1 MRMMYSLKTWKLT
14 FLFLL
19 FTVALQAQISN
30 TRVPIYYQTVDL
42 SQMPWPEYYKRMD
55 TKLIAEDMAQLLQQA
70 CRGFQFDVQAWSG
83 QSGNGIFLL
92 LDRKP
97 ATNEE
102 ERCLVTGNGSSQ
114 LRFSAAYLTGLSYG
128 VYSYLDRLGFRFYL
142 PGNNWTHIP
151 TLSSPFSASLRNIG
165 FQPSF
170 KHRMFT
176 PSGAM
181 PRVKGLDEAGL
192 LEKQWHDWYRRNR
205 MGSAHLILGGHVGE
219 SFNLENRAALEAD
232 LTILAPFQGKR
243 QFHIGAK
250 LDPTNPR
257 GIALFEDWILKKKEQ
272 HDRSVAPVFP
282 RHRYES
288 VDPAD
293 GYDYCQTPECLK
305 QFPTI
310 SDQVFHIANR
320 CADRVKAVD
329 PMRGVSLY
337 AYADKAD
344 TPHLKLRQN
353 VHVSLVATGFQSIDI
368 PAGIIQRWKRKTSLL
383 SVYDYLNIGVWSY
396 DQPFYNIY
404 SYMPFLDYLRRER
417 IEGLSYE
424 TSSSA
429 MGSGVLQYFILR
441 YLNQPYTN
449 VNREIDQF
457 CQNNFGP
464 AAAPVRRLFDLWY
477 GNDKY
482 IQTLFDRPVSTADD
496 LGRMFRWL
504 DEALATPGITTAHR
518 TRMEEL
524 QIFTG
529 YLALQ
534 HEFWGNMRI
543 RGRIVK
549 DDTFKQ
555 ERLEQMLNY
564 VWENYST
571 GIFHSTELT
580 NHLRNL
586 MPEATAYRARWD
598 YYQSPQH
605 YARFQ
610 QRGSSWRTIYHQLRA
625 QYLPLG
631 VTTPSV
637 SDTQLRQLAR
647 QAADSVVFE
656 TVDEKAFGSM
666 RYSMP
671 VFCADPTQVI
681 EIRYTAQASER
692 VDPTSSQI
700 GFLAMNSADFRYMN
714 RRFIRASQRQGMIRF
729 KLPRAGHYTLTL
741 SHQQGTPTRWV
752 IRSPKN
758 LLYVNKAI
766 LPVQGIVL
774 SGRESQ
780 KNTTNEWVA
789 VLAPTSSDSLRYQL
803 LYPDAFNT
811 TEVRNGRGDKLPVIV
826 DANSGMVTI
835 APSPGGTTP
844 LLFLRNSL
852 HRWGTTLVNTAPYYF
867 FLKPPPAKR

>member
-1 MRMMYSLKTWKLT
+1 MRIR
-14 FLFLL
+14 FLL
-19 FTVALQAQISN
+19 PMVLLVLSMLSQVNSEAQATNQ
-30 TRVPIYYQTVDL
+30 RVTIYYQSVDL
-42 SQMPWPEYYKRMD
+42 TQMPWPEYYKRMD
-55 TKLIAEDMAQLLQQA
+55 SKLIAEDLALLLQQA
-70 CRGFQFDVQAWSG
+70 CSGWSFDPQVWNG
-83 QSGNGIFLL
+83 QSGNGIYLL

-97 ATNEE
+97 GLDEE
-102 ERCLVTGNGSSQ
+102 ERCVVTGNGTSQ

-142 PGNNWTHIP
+142 PGNDWNRIP
-151 TLSSPFSASLRNIG
+151 HLRSPFSATMRQVR
-165 FQPSF
+165 FQPTF

-181 PRVKGLDEAGL
+181 PRVKGLDESGV

-232 LTILAPFQGKR
+232 LTMLAPFQGKR

-257 GIALFEDWILKKKEQ
+257 GIALFEEWILKKKEQ
-272 HDRSVAPVFP
+272 HDRIVAPVFP

-293 GYDYCQTPECLK
+293 GYDYCQTPACLK

-310 SDQVFHIANR
+310 SDQVFYVANR
-320 CADRVKAVD
+320 CADRVRAID
-329 PMRGVSLY
+329 PTRGVSLY

-344 TPHLKLRQN
+344 TPHLRLRQN

-417 IEGLSYE
+417 MEGLSYE

-429 MGSGVLQYFILR
+429 LGSGVLQYFILR
-441 YLNQPYTN
+441 YLNQPYTQ
-449 VNREIDQF
+449 VRSEIDQF
-457 CQNNFGP
+457 CRDNFG
-464 AAAPVRRLFDLWY
+464 AASAPIRRLFDLWY

-504 DEALATPGITTAHR
+504 DEALATPGITTAQR
-518 TRMEEL
+518 TRIESL

-534 HEFWGNMRI
+534 HEFWGNMRV

-549 DDTFKQ
+549 DAAFKQ
-555 ERLEQMLNY
+555 ERLEQILNY
-564 VWENYST
+564 VWEHYAT
-571 GIFHSTELT
+571 GIFHATELT

-598 YYQSPQH
+598 YYQSPNN

-610 QRGSSWRTIYHQLRA
+610 QRGTNWRNIYQQLRA

-631 VTTPSV
+631 VATSTV
-637 SDTQLRQLAR
+637 TDAQLRQLVR

-656 TVDEKAFGSM
+656 TVDEKSFGSM

-671 VFCADPTQVI
+671 VFCADPSKPI
-681 EIRYTAQASER
+681 EIRFSAQASER
-692 VDPTSSQI
+692 IDPTTDQI
-700 GFLAMNSADFRYMN
+700 GFLAMNSADFRFMD
-714 RRFIRASQRQGMIRF
+714 RRFIRQSQRSGVVRF

-752 IRSPKN
+752 IRSTGH

-780 KNTTNEWVA
+780 KNTSNAWVG
-789 VLAPTSSDSLRYQL
+789 VLAPTSSDTLRYQL
-803 LYPDAFNT
+803 LYPDAYNT
-811 TEVRNGRGDKLPVIV
+811 TEVRNARGEKLSIDV
-826 DANSGMVTI
+826 DANSGLISVPP
-835 APSPGGTTP
+835 APTGKTP
-844 LLFLRNSL
+844 VLFLRNSL
-852 HRWGTTLVNTAPYYF
+852 HRWGTTLINTAPYYF
-867 FLKPPPAKR
+867 FLKPPITKP